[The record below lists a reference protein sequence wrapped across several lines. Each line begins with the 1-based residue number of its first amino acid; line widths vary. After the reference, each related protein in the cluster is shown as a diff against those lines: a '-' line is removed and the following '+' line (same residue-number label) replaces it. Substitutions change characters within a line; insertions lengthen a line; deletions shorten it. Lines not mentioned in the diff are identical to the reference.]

1 MHAYVHLKTY
11 NNQKKNST
19 TIYNY
24 LKAHQQQIYN
34 LRVIHIK

>member
-11 NNQKKNST
+11 KNVKKKNST

-24 LKAHQQQIYN
+24 LKARWHHR
-34 LRVIHIK
+34 LDGREFE